1 MSEDE
6 ILVELEVALDFDATA
21 KLARDSFDGKDTGF
35 SADYLRWLYEVG
47 FGGDTTIIKA
57 SKDGAKIGQMVLL
70 WHDIRLNGRTTKC
83 AQLVDLFVVPEH
95 RSYEVTRK
103 IYAAAAG
110 AIRERPGSS
119 IIAMPNPKAT
129 PLNKRF
135 LKLSATQELEIRAG
149 FASPLFR
156 GPKVTSARHNEE
168 RGTDATIGLED
179 YLSGGGD
186 QVLWTQD
193 TLRRRLA
200 NPKFQYAIHRTGNAC
215 MITSLRKVR
224 NIPMFLICA
233 IFAKRSPEPGEVA
246 SLLWAGAKTHKW
258 PIYVHLGFHS
268 EFSAPGRLLPDRLRP
283 SPMMLQTGGIPDD
296 AHLCRFESLDFD
308 FA

>member
-135 LKLSATQELEIRAG
+135 LKLSATQKLEIRAG

-200 NPKFQYAIHRTGNAC
+200 NPKFQYVIHRTGNAC

-283 SPMMLQTGGIPDD
+283 SPMILQTGGIPDD